1 MSSKPVY
8 SEQYF
13 INLMAAALAYGTV
26 YVTSDA
32 NTYRDEASA
41 VNRCRDFMKLRQIVR
56 YATITASNCP
66 TSEEELNA
74 LMVTVESKT
83 TEPVQPKETPKPLDL
98 AAAEAAL
105 AAKRGKTAEV
115 KAEPKA
121 KAEAAKEEVPAESK
135 KKGKKEAAKEE
146 KSAE

>member
-26 YVTSDA
+26 YVISDA

-66 TSEEELNA
+66 ASEEELNA

-83 TEPVQPKETPKPLDL
+83 TEPVKPKETPKALDL

-105 AAKRGKTAEV
+105 AAKRGKTTKV
-115 KAEPKA
+115 KAE
-121 KAEAAKEEVPAESK
+121 AEAEAPAETEAKPAESK

-146 KSAE
+146 EKPA

>member
-13 INLMAAALAYGTV
+13 INIMAAAMAYGTV

-66 TSEEELNA
+66 TSEEELNT

-83 TEPVQPKETPKPLDL
+83 TEPVQPKETPQALDL

-105 AAKRGKTAEV
+105 ASKRGKAAEV
-115 KAEPKA
+115 KAE
-121 KAEAAKEEVPAESK
+121 AEAPAETEAKPAESK
-135 KKGKKEAAKEE
+135 KKGKKEAAKEDE
-146 KSAE
+146 KPAE